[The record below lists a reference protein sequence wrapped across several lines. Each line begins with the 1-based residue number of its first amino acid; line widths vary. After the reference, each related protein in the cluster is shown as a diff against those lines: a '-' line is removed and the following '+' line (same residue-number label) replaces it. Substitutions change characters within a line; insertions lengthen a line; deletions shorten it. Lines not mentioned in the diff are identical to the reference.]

1 MSSTFLPPNPQP
13 SGYTAQAQL
22 SKSSNGSSSAGGPD
36 DSTAPGASISNTA
49 AASNNTHSLM
59 TPISKPGSSSS
70 SASRVCYFFDS
81 DIGNYHYG
89 PGHPMK
95 PTRIRMCHS
104 LVMNYGLYKK
114 MEIFVS
120 DLSLSQRKQIL
131 IVLILP
137 NSERN
142 RQQSERCRSSIQ
154 TSTSTFST
162 GSHRTMSTSL

>member
-1 MSSTFLPPNPQP
+1 MSSTFLPSNPQP
-13 SGYTAQAQL
+13 SGFTAQAQL
-22 SKSSNGSSSAGGPD
+22 SKSSNGSGNTSGGGKAPSSGGI
-36 DSTAPGASISNTA
+36 GGA
-49 AASNNTHSLM
+49 AAAAQNNTHTLM

-70 SASRVCYFFDS
+70 QPSRVCYFFDS

-120 DLSLSQRKQIL
+120 KYLDQ
-131 IVLILP
+131 
-137 NSERN
+137 E
-142 RQQSERCRSSIQ
+142 E
-154 TSTSTFST
+154 
-162 GSHRTMSTSL
+162 